1 MAWVNQ
7 QGYGENGS
15 ASSQSDDYMVMSIK
29 KKNVME
35 VKIPGARVEVEMSG
49 RKMWLW
55 VDSGSPVTI
64 FSMKDLKATLGKSNF
79 RLQPS
84 QEEYLDYNN
93 NRMHI
98 LGNKPQEVNGK
109 NKIEAE
115 KKLKSNLYLCIGDE
129 AQIIFKARKPTVSI
143 RTERYIRVLDE
154 MQNVFRRERNVTYER
169 GLFFGRKQRERTK
182 RSKNSMRS

>member
-15 ASSQSDDYMVMSIK
+15 ASSESDDYMVMSIK

-35 VKIPGARVEVEMSG
+35 VKIPGARVQVEVSG
-49 RKMWLW
+49 KKMWLW

-64 FSMKDLKATLGKSNF
+64 FSMKDLKATLGKTNF

-98 LGNKPQEVNGK
+98 LGN
-109 NKIEAE
+109 
-115 KKLKSNLYLCIGDE
+115 
-129 AQIIFKARKPTVSI
+129 
-143 RTERYIRVLDE
+143 
-154 MQNVFRRERNVTYER
+154 
-169 GLFFGRKQRERTK
+169 
-182 RSKNSMRS
+182 